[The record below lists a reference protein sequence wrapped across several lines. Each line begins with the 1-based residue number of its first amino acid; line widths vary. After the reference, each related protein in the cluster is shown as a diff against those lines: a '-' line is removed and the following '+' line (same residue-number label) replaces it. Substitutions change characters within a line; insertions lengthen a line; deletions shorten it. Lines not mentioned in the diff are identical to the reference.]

1 MEETLTF
8 DTGTN
13 RECVDIP
20 VVEDDNLEEDE
31 DFDVIL
37 ETPDE
42 DVILR
47 PPRGNIVIRD
57 RSGTV
62 YVSCNVS
69 TTYNLYQMHNQ
80 KCNSK
85 SCSMALKS

>member
-8 DTGTN
+8 DAGTS

-20 VVEDDNLEEDE
+20 VAEDDNLEEDE
-31 DFDVIL
+31 GFDVIL

-42 DVILR
+42 GVILR
-47 PPRGNIVIRD
+47 PPRGNILIID
-57 RSGTV
+57 MSGTI

-69 TTYNLYQMHNQ
+69 TAICT
-80 KCNSK
+80 K
-85 SCSMALKS
+85 